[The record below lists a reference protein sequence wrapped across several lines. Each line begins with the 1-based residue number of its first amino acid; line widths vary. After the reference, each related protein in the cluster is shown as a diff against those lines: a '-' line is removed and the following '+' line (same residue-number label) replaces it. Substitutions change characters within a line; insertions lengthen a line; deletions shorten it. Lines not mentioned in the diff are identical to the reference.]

1 MQEWINQV
9 INSESI
15 SFSVLIAGFLLGALA
30 AITSCCN
37 FAVIGAVVGYSGSIS
52 ISQKKKSVI
61 TSGLAFLIGTV
72 VSLGIIGGLTGYIS
86 NFIGESMG
94 NYWKIFA
101 GVLSIFFGLATM
113 NALPFNLPSVTF
125 SKAKGSGFFSAFL
138 FGLMIGGLS
147 TVCNSAC
154 NPIFP
159 IILGAT
165 FIKASFI
172 WGMLILF
179 SFALGYGLP
188 LAAGM
193 IGIGLGL
200 GKLSKTFNTFSMAI
214 KYIAG
219 IILIAIGF
227 YFLITL

>member
-1 MQEWINQV
+1 MQEWIDQV
-9 INSESI
+9 INSDNI

-52 ISQKKKSVI
+52 VSQKKKSIV
-61 TSGLAFLIGTV
+61 TSGLAFLLGTV
-72 VSLGIIGGLTGYIS
+72 ISLAIIGGLTGYIS

-101 GVLSIFFGLATM
+101 GVISIFFGLATM
-113 NALPFNLPSVTF
+113 NALPFKLPSVTF
-125 SKAKGSGFFSAFL
+125 SKSKGSGFFSSL
-138 FGLMIGGLS
+138 IFGLMIGGLS
-147 TVCNSAC
+147 TACNAAC

-159 IILGAT
+159 IVLGAA
-165 FIKASFI
+165 FIKANFI
-172 WGMLILF
+172 WGMAILL

-200 GKLSKTFNTFSMAI
+200 GKLSKTFNTFNIAI

-219 IILIAIGF
+219 IILIVIGF

>member
-1 MQEWINQV
+1 MQEWIYQV
-9 INSESI
+9 INSETI

-30 AITSCCN
+30 AVTSCCN

-52 ISQKKKSVI
+52 VSQKKKSVI
-61 TSGLAFLIGTV
+61 TSGLAFLLGTV
-72 VSLGIIGGLTGYIS
+72 ISLGIIGGLTGYIS

-125 SKAKGSGFFSAFL
+125 SKAKGSGFFSALL

-147 TVCNSAC
+147 TACNTAC

-159 IILGAT
+159 VVLGVA
-165 FIKASFI
+165 FLKANFV
-172 WGMLILF
+172 WGMSILF

-200 GKLSKTFNTFSMAI
+200 GKLTKSFSAFNTAI

-219 IILIAIGF
+219 IILIFIGF